1 MIAGPETNEII
12 TLNLPSDGGFNFAIL
27 VKICLCF
34 RCPFS
39 SFSTFL
45 PSVKHK
51 KILSLIFSLFF
62 TYPIMLFPVT
72 SILEK
77 KLEVRME
84 KYKIQ
89 SVLYTNTIC
98 ILADCSRINRSQ
110 VHASHHCSSHR
121 PYCIEGASNQYH
133 HHHRNSHQYHHCNS
147 DQPLCIKGASIAII
161 TTIIT
166 TIIINIITASLCWK
180 CHHCQN
186 SHQA

>member
-77 KLEVRME
+77 KLEVKME

-98 ILADCSRINRSQ
+98 IIHKYNLYTCRLLK
-110 VHASHHCSSHR
+110 
-121 PYCIEGASNQYH
+121 
-133 HHHRNSHQYHHCNS
+133 
-147 DQPLCIKGASIAII
+147 DQPQPSSCVS
-161 TTIIT
+161 
-166 TIIINIITASLCWK
+166 SLFF
-180 CHHCQN
+180 
-186 SHQA
+186 SPALLY

>member
-1 MIAGPETNEII
+1 MQSSLRFASASGVHSVPPLPLLEI
-12 TLNLPSDGGFNFAIL
+12 LPSA
-27 VKICLCF
+27 KQ
-34 RCPFS
+34 
-39 SFSTFL
+39 
-45 PSVKHK
+45 K

-166 TIIINIITASLCWK
+166 TIIINIIIAGSGITVRL
-180 CHHCQN
+180 
-186 SHQA
+186 

>member
-89 SVLYTNTIC
+89 SVYL
-98 ILADCSRINRSQ
+98 Q
-110 VHASHHCSSHR
+110 
-121 PYCIEGASNQYH
+121 
-133 HHHRNSHQYHHCNS
+133 
-147 DQPLCIKGASIAII
+147 IAQGSTAAKFMRLIIVLLTGLIVLKVPVIII
-161 TTIIT
+161 TM
-166 TIIINIITASLCWK
+166 
-180 CHHCQN
+180 
-186 SHQA
+186 